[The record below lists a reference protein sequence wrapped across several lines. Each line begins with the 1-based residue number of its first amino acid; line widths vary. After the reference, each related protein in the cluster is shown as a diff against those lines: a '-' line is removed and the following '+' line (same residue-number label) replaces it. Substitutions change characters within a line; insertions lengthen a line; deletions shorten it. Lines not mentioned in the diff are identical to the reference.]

1 MSKIKKKLSSS
12 LEDYIEAIAELTA
25 SKGHAHAKD
34 IAECLRVKMPSVTG
48 RLQKLEALGLIVY
61 NSHQPVTLTEP
72 GQKIAAK
79 IMRRH
84 KILTDFF
91 MNILCLPIDK
101 AKKAACEIEHHVD
114 EDIIERILIFSN
126 GISTRQDGA
135 SLRTWLS
142 EALDNLS
149 KEDSQQYLTLAEL
162 NAGESALID
171 RLSSNFTGKTSL
183 HPGMAVNVLKSA
195 LDSRSMQLLV
205 EDQEITLPTNLAE
218 QVWMRKI
225 N

>member
-1 MSKIKKKLSSS
+1 MSKTKKKLSSS

-25 SKGHAHAKD
+25 SKGHAHTKD

-61 NSHQPVTLTEP
+61 NSHQPVILTEP
-72 GQKIAAK
+72 GRKIAAK

-84 KILTDFF
+84 QILTDFF

-126 GISTRQDGA
+126 GIGTRQDGA

-142 EALDNLS
+142 EALDNLT
-149 KEDSQQYLTLAEL
+149 KKNPQQYLTLSEL
-162 NAGESALID
+162 STGESALVD
-171 RLSSNFTGKTSL
+171 RLSGNLAGESVL
-183 HPGMAVNVLKSA
+183 RPGMTVSVLKRT
-195 LDSRSMQLLV
+195 LDSRTMHLKV
-205 EDQEITLPTNLAE
+205 EDQEIALPSSSAE
-218 QVWMRKI
+218 QVWMRKTS
-225 N
+225 